1 MVSWIFF
8 LLLFRAPWFSKSFC
22 LNTTVMYYQ
31 FLYVESQWSPSV
43 SAVSSNVVSSLSISH
58 VPLLVQ
64 PVLSPYMLQNLNFST
79 PMSTYDIASS
89 LSLSKAAVLTF
100 CPETLTSSSTQPPW
114 HHQSLFAFW
123 PTNFSYIFIQL
134 GICKVTKWEFVV
146 FFFSIT
152 FHISFHLTSFAIVLF
167 IQNTSVDLGS
177 VCWDPVHMSP
187 LFDREKLSLP
197 HEFRDTVMFRS
208 CLPYIKI

>member
-1 MVSWIFF
+1 MANRKQYVNGIESLYISPLSIWYLDFF
-8 LLLFRAPWFSKSFC
+8 LLLFRAPWFSMSFC

-64 PVLSPYMLQNLNFST
+64 PALSPYMLQNLNFST

-100 CPETLTSSSTQPPW
+100 CPETPTSSSTQPPW
-114 HHQSLFAFW
+114 HHQSLFAFC
-123 PTNFSYIFIQL
+123 PTNFSYN
-134 GICKVTKWEFVV
+134 
-146 FFFSIT
+146 
-152 FHISFHLTSFAIVLF
+152 FHPAGYL
-167 IQNTSVDLGS
+167 
-177 VCWDPVHMSP
+177 
-187 LFDREKLSLP
+187 
-197 HEFRDTVMFRS
+197 
-208 CLPYIKI
+208 